1 MVMPVA
7 RGLGISVLLL
17 ILTAVMGCGGGDGEG
32 NSSTQAG
39 TAPAEKSSA
48 PKEKR
53 TVTAK
58 ILEVEREGIP
68 AQAGQWMV
76 DIGVDPGG
84 GLAFTV
90 AKVIAPPGNTNFRL
104 KNSQAVG
111 HDLAIE
117 EIGAGSAKTPVIQE
131 DSAWVRVSLLEGKS
145 FAFYC
150 SVPGHRE
157 AGMEGTIKVDP
168 RLEAK
173 DLKPF

>member
-1 MVMPVA
+1 MTM
-7 RGLGISVLLL
+7 RSIRRLGILVSLL
-17 ILTAVMGCGGGDGEG
+17 ILAAVVGCGGDDGESG
-32 NSSTQAG
+32 SSTQAS

-48 PKEKR
+48 PKKK

-58 ILEVEREGIP
+58 VLEAERKGIP
-68 AQAGQWMV
+68 AQTGQWMV

-111 HDLAIE
+111 HDLTIE
-117 EIGAGSAKTPVIQE
+117 EVGAGAAGTPVIEE
-131 DSAWVRVSLLEGKS
+131 DSAWVRVSLFEDKR
-145 FAFYC
+145 FVFYC

-157 AGMEGTIKVDP
+157 AGMEGTIEVDP
-168 RLEAK
+168 RLEAE
-173 DLKPF
+173 DLEGF